1 LGKKDASYLFVAFLI
16 ASYLSII
23 AGVLTKMMPVVPL
36 IALGTI
42 GLGWKAA
49 KGALEYY
56 DNTEKLVPILGAHV
70 MTILGMQALLVVGF
84 VTAMFVV

>member
-1 LGKKDASYLFVAFLI
+1 
-16 ASYLSII
+16 
-23 AGVLTKMMPVVPL
+23 MPVVTL

-42 GLGWKAA
+42 GLGWKTA

-56 DNTEKLVPILGAHV
+56 DNTGKLVPILGAHV